1 MVCIHDVNIQDVVR
15 IPYGADDADEMR
27 DLSSRGIMECDGIA
41 SHVEVP
47 PDRIARYIVW
57 PFMT

>member
-15 IPYGADDADEMR
+15 IPYVADDADEMR

-41 SHVEVP
+41 NHVEVP
-47 PDRIARYIVW
+47 PDGIARY
-57 PFMT
+57 T